1 MKKIII
7 AITICIITSCTNTKL
22 TQVTLDSPKL
32 IELPDGST
40 AFLNENSSIEYIETF
55 ENRTIKQKGEVFYI
69 VKSNK
74 VPFIVETAN
83 GNIEVLGTEFNVKS
97 IGQEIEVEVEKGL
110 VKLKAKKIV
119 KNIKKGQKAV
129 FKDIKNGIEIGKAE
143 FKHQKW
149 VKNLKNKTKKVGKE
163 VKKETKKIE
172 KEFKKIGKEVGKKFN
187 N

>member
-1 MKKIII
+1 MKRIII
-7 AITICIITSCTNTKL
+7 ALTICIITSCTNTKVMQ
-22 TQVTLDSPKL
+22 TTLDSPKL

-40 AFLNENSSIEYIETF
+40 ALLNENSSIEYIETF
-55 ENRTIKQKGEVFYI
+55 ENRSIKQEGEVFYI
-69 VKSNK
+69 VISNK
-74 VPFIVETAN
+74 VPFVVETDN

-110 VKLKAKKIV
+110 VKLKTKKLV

-149 VKNLKNKTKKVGKE
+149 TKNFKKS
-163 VKKETKKIE
+163 I
-172 KEFKKIGKEVGKKFN
+172 KKIGKEVGKKFSN
-187 N
+187 